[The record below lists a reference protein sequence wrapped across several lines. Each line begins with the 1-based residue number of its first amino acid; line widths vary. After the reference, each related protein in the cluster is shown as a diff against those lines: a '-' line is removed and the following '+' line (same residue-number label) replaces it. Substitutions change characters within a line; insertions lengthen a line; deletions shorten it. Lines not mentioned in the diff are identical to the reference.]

1 MSAGDFLRDSPIYQ
15 EVLAEGFKKGLE
27 KGRREGVIEVL
38 RQTLLD
44 IIFERFPEIIILV
57 KKASDSID
65 DSYIL
70 RRLVVKMGTLPTVE
84 EAKRLLLALSQDEN
98 DN

>member
-1 MSAGDFLRDSPIYQ
+1 MSGDFLRDSPVYQ
-15 EVLAEGFKKGLE
+15 EVLEEGVE
-27 KGRREGVIEVL
+27 KGRLEEL

-44 IIFERFPEIIILV
+44 IIFERFPEIIILG
-57 KKASDSID
+57 KKASDSIN

-84 EAKRLLLALSQDEN
+84 EAKRLLLALSQDEDGN
-98 DN
+98 